1 VKPHWLDGNELTL
14 HINGEGYYP
23 RVFEVIAAAR
33 REVLLETFI
42 LFDDP
47 VGRQL
52 RAALL
57 AAAHAGADVHL
68 LVDGW
73 GSPDLGPDFLRPL
86 IDAGVHVRAFE
97 PVRRLFGPRLHIFRR
112 MHRKLVV
119 VDGQTA
125 FCGGI
130 NFSEDHMAETHPEG
144 KQDYALEIRGPLV
157 AEIRDFCHAAV
168 SLPPSRLR
176 ERFRR
181 GRRHHDIV
189 ATGSGARAAF
199 VTRDNHQHRDD
210 IERQYR
216 LALRLARSRA
226 IIANAYFFPG
236 WRLLRELRR
245 AARRGVQVDLLLQG
259 RPDKAWVRAAAQ
271 LLYEYLGRAGVRIHE
286 YMQRPLH
293 GKVAVV
299 DDHWAT
305 VGSSNLD
312 PLSLGLNLEA
322 NVLVNDAAF
331 ACRLREH
338 LDDLLRGHAQLVRL
352 EPAGR
357 LRSAWIAT
365 RSAVIFHAL
374 RRFPVWANWLPRQ
387 NPEVA
392 ALNVDGSCA

>member
-1 VKPHWLDGNELTL
+1 MKPQWLDGNDLAL

-42 LFDDP
+42 LFDDT
-47 VGRQL
+47 VGL
-52 RAALL
+52 RLREALL
-57 AAAHAGADVHL
+57 AAARAGADVHV

-73 GSPDLGPDFLRPL
+73 GSPNLGPDFLRPL
-86 IDAGVHVRAFE
+86 IDAGVHVRVFE
-97 PVRRLFGPRLHIFRR
+97 PIRRLFGSRLHIFRR

-119 VDGQTA
+119 VDGQIA

-130 NFSEDHMAETHPEG
+130 NFSDDHMAETHPEG
-144 KQDYALEIRGPLV
+144 KQDYALEIQGPLV
-157 AEIRDFCHAAV
+157 ARIRDFCHASVA
-168 SLPPSRLR
+168 LPASRPR
-176 ERFRR
+176 RRF
-181 GRRHHDIV
+181 GRRRQPQNV
-189 ATGSGARAAF
+189 AATGRGARAAF

-210 IERQYR
+210 IEHQYR
-216 LALRLARSRA
+216 LVLRMARQRV

-236 WRLLRELRR
+236 WRLLRALRS

-271 LLYEYLGRAGVRIHE
+271 LLYEHLARAGVRIHE

-299 DDHWAT
+299 DDQWAT

-322 NVLVNDAAF
+322 NVLVDDAAF
-331 ACRLREH
+331 ARQLREH
-338 LDDLLRGHAQLVRL
+338 LDGLLQGHAQLVRL
-352 EPAGR
+352 EQPGR

-374 RRFPVWANWLPRQ
+374 RKFPVWASWLPRQ
-387 NPEVA
+387 KPQVA
-392 ALNVDGSCA
+392 TLDVDGSCA